1 MADLESIAA
10 LEGITASLRRQR
22 QDLQTALD
30 STANGETAKVLE
42 KLEELRRRSEETQ
55 RLQQDPPNR

>member
-22 QDLQTALD
+22 QDLQTAVD
-30 STANGETAKVLE
+30 ATANGETTKVLE
-42 KLEELRRRSEETQ
+42 KLEELRRRAEETQ
-55 RLQQDPPNR
+55 RLQQDGPNR